1 MSYENKV
8 WAFATLMVIG
18 LSVATGFLGYGI
30 RYIVGDH
37 VTAKLFVWL
46 VAILGFKF
54 WYTSAAEAAEDM
66 IDRKND

>member
-8 WAFATLMVIG
+8 WVFATFMVIV
-18 LSVATGFLGYGI
+18 LSVVTGFLGYGI

-54 WYTSAAEAAEDM
+54 WYTSAVEAADDM
-66 IDRKND
+66 VNRKK

>member
-8 WAFATLMVIG
+8 WVFATLIVIV
-18 LSVATGFLGYGI
+18 LSVATGFLGYAI
-30 RYIVGDH
+30 RYIVGDY

-54 WYTSAAEAAEDM
+54 WYTSAVDAAEDM
-66 IDRKND
+66 VDRKND

>member
-8 WAFATLMVIG
+8 WVFATLMVIVF
-18 LSVATGFLGYGI
+18 SVATGFLGYGI

-54 WYTSAAEAAEDM
+54 WYSAATDAAEDM
-66 IDRKND
+66 VERKK